1 MVRIIEIRNDH
12 FRNPR
17 SGEYEV
23 DFVDES
29 TGYKE
34 RLPLDH
40 FLYKMGV
47 VGTVETAKLE
57 VISILQSR
65 NESRIQE
72 LCYQLDK
79 RYKDELC
86 KAQYSSLQRQAYHN
100 SPSAYPYVS
109 SNYYP
114 ISNPVAAN
122 ESIEKEKT
130 LSKRD
135 KEIYYL
141 IS

>member
-12 FRNPR
+12 FRNLR

-23 DFVDES
+23 NFVDES

-34 RLPLDH
+34 KLPLDH
-40 FLYKMGV
+40 FLYKMGA
-47 VGTVETAKLE
+47 VETVRLE

-65 NESRIQE
+65 NESHIQE

-79 RYKDELC
+79 RYKDEVC

-114 ISNPVAAN
+114 ISNSVAAN